1 MVELEQ
7 VSVMLSGM
15 ADASLTTDL
24 GKVMVTGGSGFV
36 GCNLVAELLERG
48 HWVRSFDRVPSPMA
62 DHPRLET
69 VVGDICDTEAV
80 AAAVNGVDTIFHT
93 AALIELM
100 GGKSVT
106 EEYRKRSFGVNVEGT
121 KNLVHAAQKA
131 GVKRFVYTASNGVGS
146 AARRSPVATKACR
159 TRPIRRPVHRNQ
171 LAAEKFVLSQNDVDG
186 LLTCSIRPSGIW
198 AAATRPCSARC
209 SSASSP
215 ARSRC

>member
-1 MVELEQ
+1 
-7 VSVMLSGM
+7 MLSGM
-15 ADASLTTDL
+15 ADASLTTGL

-121 KNLVHAAQKA
+121 KNPARMRALTI
-131 GVKRFVYTASNGVGS
+131 RMCTTWYTGS
-146 AARRSPVATKACR
+146 SWLGSTSSRVAPHPARRTSSTTT
-159 TRPIRRPVHRNQ
+159 TR
-171 LAAEKFVLSQNDVDG
+171 
-186 LLTCSIRPSGIW
+186 
-198 AAATRPCSARC
+198 
-209 SSASSP
+209 
-215 ARSRC
+215 